1 MDKIGSFSSLLKILD
16 YGPSMSRISWTLIFF
31 HGRPFST
38 LLFLDGSF
46 YRISFLSTIFIK
58 YVKLRPLFHK
68 SPVWT
73 SLVGSPIRST
83 YEMAI
88 SKRKDGELRFMRKM
102 TMLEFVFRTPQ
113 QLLKKPWETTT
124 YTPVLMKVIKGNFR
138 LPSFKYTKE
147 RGMKGAVKGVNIRS
161 SFWVQ

>member
-1 MDKIGSFSSLLKILD
+1 MSHYPRSIVLKGRAQMTRQIQCSFSPWCRAHWSIQAFLGSEMKV
-16 YGPSMSRISWTLIFF
+16 SML
-31 HGRPFST
+31 P
-38 LLFLDGSF
+38 FLDCSF
-46 YRISFLSTIFIK
+46 YRISFLSNILMK

-113 QLLKKPWETTT
+113 QLLKNP
-124 YTPVLMKVIKGNFR
+124 
-138 LPSFKYTKE
+138 E
-147 RGMKGAVKGVNIRS
+147 RQQLTHL
-161 SFWVQ
+161 F